1 MCGEES
7 VNAALFSQSKRSK
20 NLIFGHRR
28 NSKFRSYARIY
39 FDRRRHPGAQ
49 RFAEPY
55 RKPAVPSDSRSE
67 QRKAKLFLK
76 GAKRNR
82 KPAVPSDSRSDIAS
96 P

>member
-28 NSKFRSYARIY
+28 NSIFRSYARIY
-39 FDRRRHPGAQ
+39 FARRRHPGAQ
-49 RFAEPY
+49 RFAKPY
-55 RKPAVPSDSRSE
+55 CKPAVPSDSRSGP
-67 QRKAKLFLK
+67 RKAKFFLK
-76 GAKRNR
+76 GAKRNC
-82 KPAVPSDSRSDIAS
+82 KPVVPSDSRSDIAS